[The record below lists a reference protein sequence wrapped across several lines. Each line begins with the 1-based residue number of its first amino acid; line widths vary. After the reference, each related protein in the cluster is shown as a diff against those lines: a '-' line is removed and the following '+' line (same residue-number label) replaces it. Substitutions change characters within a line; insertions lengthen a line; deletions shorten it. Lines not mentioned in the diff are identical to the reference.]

1 MVALVKRV
9 ERFLFTEVPR
19 RGFPRRSCGAERR
32 VRQALLTRRSRRKR
46 ASLLPWRSSEN
57 PQLPPGLRPRRSPPA
72 AAPDPQSTA
81 LRSGNRAARCHREW
95 RRSWPPRTVVGWG
108 SSLPKARGFSHSTR
122 RKHLGLQDAR
132 RELLPS
138 PSGKPPLS
146 SEPIPLWER
155 WAQRTHHTPPVGVG
169 VSPK

>member
-81 LRSGNRAARCHREW
+81 LCDQVIGQLATIGSGDD
-95 RRSWPPRTVVGWG
+95 
-108 SSLPKARGFSHSTR
+108 
-122 RKHLGLQDAR
+122 LGRL
-132 RELLPS
+132 E
-138 PSGKPPLS
+138 PL
-146 SEPIPLWER
+146 
-155 WAQRTHHTPPVGVG
+155 
-169 VSPK
+169 